1 MKKIIISTLL
11 LALVVTG
18 CSKVE
23 KKKNLTIEEAK
34 AKALTFINDS
44 LMQPGNSAEIKEI
57 VEEGDLYK
65 LKVAANGQEIDSY
78 LTKDGSKFFPQV
90 MDVEEVT
97 KEVAASKGEAGAE
110 GAGAETASTAP
121 KSDSPKVELFVMAF
135 CPYGV
140 TAEATMAPVYNL
152 LKNKADISIRYI
164 ASIADGSIDINDVK
178 SLHGAIEG
186 IEDARQMCVLKNYG
200 KDVLWKYVTEINEK
214 CYPIYRNGEEE
225 YKTCWQAAAKTAG
238 ADVSKLDSCVSSEG
252 VAMIKADDTIAK
264 GYGVSGSPSLII
276 NGVKVNATRTE
287 EGYKKAVC
295 DAFNTAPA
303 ECATVLAG
311 AAAAT
316 APAAGGCGN

>member
-65 LKVAANGQEIDSY
+65 LKVSANGQEIDSY

-97 KEVAASKGEAGAE
+97 KEVAAAKGEAGAA

-152 LKNKADISIRYI
+152 LKDKADISIRYI
-164 ASIADGSIDINDVK
+164 ASIADGSTDINDVK

-214 CYPIYRNGEEE
+214 CYPIYRNGEAE

-252 VAMIKADDTIAK
+252 VAMIKADDAIAK

-311 AAAAT
+311 AAAA
-316 APAAGGCGN
+316 PAASGGCN

>member
-65 LKVAANGQEIDSY
+65 LKVSANGQEIDSY

-97 KEVAASKGEAGAE
+97 KEVAAAKGEAGAPA
-110 GAGAETASTAP
+110 AGAETASTAP

-152 LKNKADISIRYI
+152 LKDKADISIRYI
-164 ASIADGSIDINDVK
+164 ASIADGSTDINDVK

-200 KDVLWKYVTEINEK
+200 KDVLWKYVTEIKEK
-214 CYPIYRNGEEE
+214 CYPIYRNGEAE

-311 AAAAT
+311 AAA
-316 APAAGGCGN
+316 PAASGGCN